1 MHKLICMQK
10 EIVII
15 VKKPTPSSLLQP
27 TKLSLKNTIPCL
39 LKIILKISLPF
50 PFEDKSFASKITAKM
65 RPSDPR
71 LSCWFA
77 IIQFIYRIVFVT
89 HYQVKL
95 RKNTYALYIF
105 SFFLPPDYYTH
116 KIIQDLP
123 NLRLFFS
130 ISASC
135 SFAFVIAFDSFCIQ
149 SLFSFIPFIHTK
161 KSITFKLVSN

>member
-1 MHKLICMQK
+1 MLINSTFKDKLICMQK

-15 VKKPTPSSLLQP
+15 VKKPTPSSLLQT
-27 TKLSLKNTIPCL
+27 TKLSLKNIIPFL
-39 LKIILKISLPF
+39 LKILKISLPF

-105 SFFLPPDYYTH
+105 FYVQ
-116 KIIQDLP
+116 II
-123 NLRLFFS
+123 
-130 ISASC
+130 
-135 SFAFVIAFDSFCIQ
+135 
-149 SLFSFIPFIHTK
+149 IPTK
-161 KSITFKLVSN
+161 